1 MDIVAP
7 RLSLDPQH
15 HQPISVQA
23 TSDRKYGRTIA
34 VEIVEVLCSYF
45 TGFDALT
52 CRSRTLGGGTIF
64 LTTRKNCLRGSRTNT
79 TSKQSWKKQ
88 YIQARSMLFKAVEGD
103 TGACPLDSFTYFTG
117 RAVEI
122 WIVY

>member
-1 MDIVAP
+1 MAEQLP
-7 RLSLDPQH
+7 
-15 HQPISVQA
+15 
-23 TSDRKYGRTIA
+23 

-45 TGFDALT
+45 TGFDAFNLSLT
-52 CRSRTLGGGTIF
+52 NAWWRNYLSDDSF
-64 LTTRKNCLRGSRTNT
+64 WKNCLRGSRTNT

-103 TGACPLDSFTYFTG
+103 TGACPLDSLTYFTG

>member
-45 TGFDALT
+45 TGFDAFNLSLT
-52 CRSRTLGGGTIF
+52 NAWWRNYLSDDSEELPSWLQDKYDIKTVVEEAIHPGSINVVQGCGRRYWSVS
-64 LTTRKNCLRGSRTNT
+64 TR
-79 TSKQSWKKQ
+79 
-88 YIQARSMLFKAVEGD
+88 LFHV
-103 TGACPLDSFTYFTG
+103 LH
-117 RAVEI
+117 
-122 WIVY
+122 W